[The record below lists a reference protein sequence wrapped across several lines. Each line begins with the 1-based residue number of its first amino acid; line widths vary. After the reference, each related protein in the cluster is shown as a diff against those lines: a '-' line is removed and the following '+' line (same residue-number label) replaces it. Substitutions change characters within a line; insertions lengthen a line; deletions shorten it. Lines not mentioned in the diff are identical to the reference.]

1 MVNTDF
7 SFKVPKIEKVSESTD
22 KKTATFVVE
31 PLERGFGLTLGSSLR
46 RIMLSSLSGTA
57 VTGIKIEGVL
67 HEFSSIPGVHEDV
80 SEIIMNIKQ
89 LVIKNVAQINEPT
102 TARIEFEGEGVVRA
116 SDIQIGPDY
125 EIVNPDLVI
134 AHLNTPDS
142 KLYMDL
148 AINNGRGYISA
159 DKNKSDD
166 QPVGVISIDSIY
178 TPIERVNI
186 AVTNTRVGH
195 DTDLDKLTLDITTNG
210 SITPEDALSLAAK
223 TLRDQLNVFIDL
235 SDAVEIIEDVVVE
248 ETPDT
253 SEILSMKIEDMELSV
268 RSFNCLKRAG
278 INTVEDLC
286 NKTESEMMKIRN
298 LGNKSLV
305 EVHERLEAMG
315 LSLRKDSE

>member
-178 TPIERVNI
+178 TPIERVNM

-195 DTDLDKLTLDITTNG
+195 DTDLDKLTLYITTNG

>member
-102 TARIEFEGEGVVRA
+102 TARIEFEGEGVVCA

-178 TPIERVNI
+178 TPIERVNM

>member
-22 KKTATFVVE
+22 KKTATFIVE

-178 TPIERVNI
+178 TPIERVNM

>member
-134 AHLNTPDS
+134 AHLNTPNS

-178 TPIERVNI
+178 TPIERVNM

>member
-142 KLYMDL
+142 KLYMNL

-178 TPIERVNI
+178 TPIERVNM

-195 DTDLDKLTLDITTNG
+195 DTDLDKLTLNITTNG

>member
-134 AHLNTPDS
+134 AHLNTDS

-178 TPIERVNI
+178 TPIERVNM

>member
-178 TPIERVNI
+178 TPIERVNM

-315 LSLRKDSE
+315 LGLRKDSE

>member
-31 PLERGFGLTLGSSLR
+31 PLERGYGLTLGSSLR
-46 RIMLSSLSGTA
+46 RIMLSSLSGTS

-102 TARIEFEGEGVVRA
+102 TARIEFEGEGIVHA

-125 EIVNPDLVI
+125 EIINPDLVI

-148 AINNGRGYISA
+148 SVSNGRGYISA
-159 DKNKSDD
+159 EKNKSDD
-166 QPVGVISIDSIY
+166 LPVGVISIDSIY
-178 TPIERVNI
+178 TPIERVNMS
-186 AVTNTRVGH
+186 VTNTRVGH
-195 DTDLDKLTLDITTNG
+195 DIDLDKLTLDITTNG
-210 SITPEDALSLAAK
+210 SITPEDALSLSAK
-223 TLRDQLNVFIDL
+223 TLRDQLSVFIDL

>member
-178 TPIERVNI
+178 TPIERVNM

-195 DTDLDKLTLDITTNG
+195 DTDLDKLTFDITTNG

>member
-46 RIMLSSLSGTA
+46 RIMLSSLSVTA

-178 TPIERVNI
+178 TPIERVNM

>member
-67 HEFSSIPGVHEDV
+67 HEFSSIPGIHEDV

-178 TPIERVNI
+178 TPIERVNM

-195 DTDLDKLTLDITTNG
+195 DTDLDKLTLDITTNS

>member
-67 HEFSSIPGVHEDV
+67 HEFISIPGVHEDV

-142 KLYMDL
+142 GSCYQQ
-148 AINNGRGYISA
+148 RSW
-159 DKNKSDD
+159 
-166 QPVGVISIDSIY
+166 IY
-178 TPIERVNI
+178 QR
-186 AVTNTRVGH
+186 
-195 DTDLDKLTLDITTNG
+195 
-210 SITPEDALSLAAK
+210 
-223 TLRDQLNVFIDL
+223 
-235 SDAVEIIEDVVVE
+235 
-248 ETPDT
+248 
-253 SEILSMKIEDMELSV
+253 
-268 RSFNCLKRAG
+268 
-278 INTVEDLC
+278 
-286 NKTESEMMKIRN
+286 
-298 LGNKSLV
+298 
-305 EVHERLEAMG
+305 
-315 LSLRKDSE
+315 

>member
-67 HEFSSIPGVHEDV
+67 HEFSSIPGVYEDV

-178 TPIERVNI
+178 TPIERVNM

>member
-178 TPIERVNI
+178 TPIERVNM

-298 LGNKSLV
+298 LGNKSLI

>member
-67 HEFSSIPGVHEDV
+67 HEFSSILGVHEDV

-178 TPIERVNI
+178 TPIERVNM

>member
-178 TPIERVNI
+178 TPIERVNM

-248 ETPDT
+248 ETPYT

>member
-22 KKTATFVVE
+22 NKTATFVVE

-178 TPIERVNI
+178 TPIERVNM

>member
-7 SFKVPKIEKVSESTD
+7 SFKVPKIEKVSESID

-178 TPIERVNI
+178 TPIERVNM

>member
-159 DKNKSDD
+159 DKYKSDD

-178 TPIERVNI
+178 TPIERVNM

>member
-178 TPIERVNI
+178 TPIERVNM

-210 SITPEDALSLAAK
+210 SITPDDALSLAAK

>member
-46 RIMLSSLSGTA
+46 RIMLSSLSGIA

-178 TPIERVNI
+178 TPIERVNM

>member
-1 MVNTDF
+1 MVNTEF
-7 SFKVPKIEKVSESTD
+7 SLKVPEMEKVSESTD

-116 SDIQIGPDY
+116 SDIQIGADY

-148 AINNGRGYISA
+148 AINNVRGYIRA
-159 DKNKSDD
+159 DKNKKDD

-178 TPIERVNI
+178 TPIERVNM

-278 INTVEDLC
+278 IKTVEDLC

>member
-67 HEFSSIPGVHEDV
+67 HEFSSIPCVHEDV

-178 TPIERVNI
+178 TPIERVNM

>member
-178 TPIERVNI
+178 TPIERVNM

-305 EVHERLEAMG
+305 EVHEILEAMG

>member
-7 SFKVPKIEKVSESTD
+7 SFKVPKIEKVGESTD

-178 TPIERVNI
+178 TPIERVNM

>member
-67 HEFSSIPGVHEDV
+67 HEFSSTPGVHEDV

-178 TPIERVNI
+178 TPIERVNM

>member
-125 EIVNPDLVI
+125 DIVNPDLVI

-178 TPIERVNI
+178 TPIERVNM

>member
-178 TPIERVNI
+178 TPIERVNL